1 MKNLLQNI
9 DVIKIV
15 GNIENINIEYISA
28 DTNKIKND
36 TLFVC
41 IVGNLTD
48 SHKFV
53 STMKNGVVA
62 VVTEYE
68 VETDLPQIVVKQS
81 RKALGQ
87 IAGAFYGNPQKEMK
101 FIGITGTNGKTSV
114 SYIIKNVLEKAGKKA
129 GLIGTLGAKILERD
143 YKTDLTT
150 PDVLSLYSL
159 LNEMCK
165 QGVEYVITEVSA
177 HALDMMRVEGI
188 YFEIAVFT
196 NLTQDHLDYFGTVD
210 NYKRAKL
217 KLFDE
222 SVSKY
227 AVVNIDDEVGIE
239 IQNARKNVVTYGLEN
254 PSDVFAI
261 DIKEKA
267 TGTSFVLNV
276 MDKVFDITCGLIGR
290 FNLYNVLAA
299 CCVAEILGIDGEY
312 LYSGLS
318 EMKSVPGRM
327 EYVADKENA
336 KIFIDYAHTPDGLEN
351 TLKTAKNICNGR
363 LICLFGCGGNRDK
376 GKRKIMGEVSGKY
389 ADFTILTSDNPR
401 YEEPM
406 LIIGDIETGL
416 REYTDK
422 YVVVQNRECALNYAL
437 KYISGEDV
445 LIVCGKGAENYQ
457 EVLGVKHPFNDKKII
472 NNLLAK

>member
-1 MKNLLQNI
+1 MKNLLQDI

-15 GNIENINIEYISA
+15 GNIENINIEYVSA
-28 DTNKIKND
+28 DTDKIKND

-159 LNEMCK
+159 LSEMRK

-196 NLTQDHLDYFGTVD
+196 NLTQDHLDYFGTID
-210 NYKRAKL
+210 NYKKAKL

-299 CCVAEILGIDGEY
+299 SCVAEILGIDGES

-351 TLKTAKNICNGR
+351 ALKTAKSICNGR

-472 NNLLAK
+472 NNLLVK